1 LFFQNNLP
9 YRTVEV
15 EVYRRQVPKFSIHFT
30 IDDPSSGNPPNLA
43 DYNELSE
50 VSEEYLDNFFRSVFE
65 DIQVR
70 HDGTILF
77 VSVNDDNPFTVDFVV
92 TLEFIIPGEV
102 PTVNFLI
109 DRLQE
114 GLERD
119 TSMAFF
125 ISDLSTMSETNPFS
139 KTVSIEVVSRPPL
152 SAAEMNGGGNSPLG
166 NMSTQNK
173 HIMISFLAGIGSV
186 ILVVAGFMWVRKT
199 RFNKSPTSDSDQT
212 FALFD
217 KSNTKGTPGGVG
229 SSGVYGA
236 DEETISY
243 LNSIRKRYKD
253 RDETSKRGSEQTNS
267 SVFRKSNISAAEVAG
282 SFDEEED
289 SICDTA
295 STGSQIDEEEKKDR
309 ADVDCLNSS
318 DVEDDLL
325 TIN

>member
-1 LFFQNNLP
+1 LFFQIS

-30 IDDPSSGNPPNLA
+30 IEDPASSNPPNMA

-65 DIQVR
+65 DLKVR

-77 VSVNDDNPFTVDFVV
+77 VSVNDENPFTVDFVV

-139 KTVSIEVVSRPPL
+139 KTVSIEVVSRPPV
-152 SAAEMNGGGNSPLG
+152 SAAEMNDGGNSPLV
-166 NMSTQNK
+166 NAFTKNK
-173 HIMISFLAGIGSV
+173 HIMFSFLAGIGSV
-186 ILVVAGFMWVRKT
+186 VLVVAGFMWMRKT
-199 RFNKSPTSDSDQT
+199 RFNKNPTSDSAQT
-212 FALFD
+212 FASFD
-217 KSNTKGTPGGVG
+217 KSKTTGTPGGAG

-253 RDETSKRGSEQTNS
+253 SDGTSKRGSEQTKS
-267 SVFRKSNISAAEVAG
+267 SVFRKSNISAVEVAG

-295 STGSQIDEEEKKDR
+295 STRSQ
-309 ADVDCLNSS
+309 ADVGSLNSS

>member
-199 RFNKSPTSDSDQT
+199 RFNKSHTSDSDQT

-309 ADVDCLNSS
+309 ADVDYLNSS